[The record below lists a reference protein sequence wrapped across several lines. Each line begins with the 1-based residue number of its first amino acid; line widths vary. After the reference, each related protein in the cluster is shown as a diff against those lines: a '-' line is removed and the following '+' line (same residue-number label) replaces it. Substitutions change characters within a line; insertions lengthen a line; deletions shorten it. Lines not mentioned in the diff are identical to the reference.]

1 MVMAASERF
10 TKLGEQMDRAQ
21 DNIEAAAH
29 QDEAELGVKVAEARK
44 RADDQAAQMQA
55 NAQKSSEQAKDHWH
69 KVQSDW
75 DQHIQRIRADL
86 NERKAEHDAKHAE
99 REAEDAEAD
108 AVDAI
113 DFAAAAIQEAEYA
126 VLDAALAR
134 MNADALAVSSS

>member
-44 RADDQAAQMQA
+44 RAENQAAHMQA
-55 NAQKSSEQAKDHWH
+55 NAQKASEQAKGHWN

-86 NERKAEHDAKHAE
+86 NERKAERDAKHAE

-108 AVDAI
+108 ALDAI
-113 DFAAAAIQEAEYA
+113 DFAAAAIEEAEYA

-134 MNADALAVSSS
+134 LNADALAVSPS

>member
-1 MVMAASERF
+1 MAASERF

-21 DNIEAAAH
+21 DNVTAAAA

-44 RADDQAAQMQA
+44 RADDRADQMQA
-55 NAQKSSEQAKDHWH
+55 NAQKASQQAKGHWN

-86 NERKAEHDAKHAE
+86 DERKAQRDAKHAE

-108 AVDAI
+108 ALDAI
-113 DFAAAAIQEAEYA
+113 DFAAAAIEEAEYA

-134 MNADALAVSSS
+134 LNANALAT

>member
-1 MVMAASERF
+1 MAASDRF

-21 DNIEAAAH
+21 DNVTAAAAE
-29 QDEAELGVKVAEARK
+29 DEAELGVKVTAARK
-44 RADDQAAQMQA
+44 RADDRAAQIRA
-55 NAQKSSEQAKDHWH
+55 NAQKASQQAEGHWN

-86 NERKAEHDAKHAE
+86 DERKVERDAKHAE

-108 AVDAI
+108 ALDAV
-113 DFAAAAIQEAEYA
+113 DFAAAAIEEAEYA

-134 MNADALAVSSS
+134 QDADALAVSSS